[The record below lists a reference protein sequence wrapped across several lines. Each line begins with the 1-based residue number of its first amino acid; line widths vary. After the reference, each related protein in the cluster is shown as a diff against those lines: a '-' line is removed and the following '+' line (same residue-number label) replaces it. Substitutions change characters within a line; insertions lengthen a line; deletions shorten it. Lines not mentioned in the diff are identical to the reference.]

1 MTTTTARVLKA
12 ADLTGLQEAETHRL
26 QREQARHD
34 ERAEELAAARAE
46 GVVTGLAMARAEGAA
61 AVERLAAAMEQL
73 AEHARAQH
81 TAHVDAASRA
91 VLANAIDLAE
101 WILRHE
107 LSSDTRSLLDR
118 LALAAQALLPH
129 PQARVHVSPE
139 DQHLVQAWADKQ
151 GIVVEVD
158 AALAQGDARFDSGS
172 GSVEVTVGA
181 ALRVAAQALGVDP
194 AQAPS

>member
-1 MTTTTARVLKA
+1 VTATTARVLKA
-12 ADLTGLQEAETHRL
+12 ADLTGLQEAEAFRV
-26 QREQARHD
+26 QREQARQD

-46 GVVTGLAMARAEGAA
+46 GVVSGLAMARAEGAA

-73 AEHARAQH
+73 AQHARTQH
-81 TAHVDAASRA
+81 TALVDTTSRA

-107 LSSDTRSLLDR
+107 LSSDTKSLLER
-118 LALAAQALLPH
+118 LAMAAHALLPN
-129 PQARVHVSPE
+129 PQSRILVSAA
-139 DQHLVQAWADKQ
+139 DHHLVQPWADKQ
-151 GIVVEVD
+151 GIAVEVD
-158 AALAQGDARFDSGS
+158 SSLAQGDARFDSGS
-172 GSVEVTVGA
+172 GSVDVTVGA

>member
-1 MTTTTARVLKA
+1 MTARVLKA
-12 ADLTGLQEAETHRL
+12 AELTGLQEAEAFR
-26 QREQARHD
+26 RRVEQARHD

-46 GVVTGLAMARAEGAA
+46 GVVHGLAMARAEGAA
-61 AVERLAAAMEQL
+61 AVERLATAMEQL
-73 AEHARAQH
+73 AQQSRAQH

-107 LSSDTRSLLDR
+107 LSAGTKSLLDR
-118 LALAAQALLPH
+118 LAMAAHALLPH
-129 PQARVHVSPE
+129 PQSRILVSHEDHHV
-139 DQHLVQAWADKQ
+139 VQPWAEKQ
-151 GIVVEVD
+151 GIAVEVD
-158 AALAQGDARFDSGS
+158 STLAQGDARFDSGS

-194 AQAPS
+194 VQAPR